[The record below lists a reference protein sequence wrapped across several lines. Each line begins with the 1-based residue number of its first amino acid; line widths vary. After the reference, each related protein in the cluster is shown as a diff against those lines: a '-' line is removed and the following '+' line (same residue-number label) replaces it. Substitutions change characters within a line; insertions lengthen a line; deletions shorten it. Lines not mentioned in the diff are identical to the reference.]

1 VRTAGPRTPYNHLA
15 SRRINHVPCLGVR
28 WFYITALWSQV
39 WLEMAAETRTDEAR
53 AKRLK
58 GRQEVAL
65 IMDLADAQPLTNL

>member
-1 VRTAGPRTPYNHLA
+1 M
-15 SRRINHVPCLGVR
+15 LGCALVL
-28 WFYITALWSQV
+28 YITALWSQV

-58 GRQEVAL
+58 GRHEVAL